1 MSARDAF
8 LVKSARL
15 WIVVALAVVLAAIA
29 FRFASRRPRVSG
41 PVSQKAVPEA
51 RKVDFKEG
59 IRHMEYKNGKAWADV
74 RADRFFLGEDGL
86 SHLEG
91 SVEIVDYGRTDG
103 RVMRMSADKV
113 AYDKDMVRFTI
124 SGRVKVGDGELSF
137 GSDFLDYDKNL
148 GEYRTNRGGTV
159 TSGHLAGSGRTF
171 VYLEASDEIRLSG
184 GFHLEVRKAGGTSR
198 SGDISGDSL
207 VYSRTGK
214 TGRVDGR
221 ARVISGEG
229 VGTSDLLTFELT
241 DDEGNFKRLTFEKG
255 AKCALVTSGDKPS
268 NLLIEAVMVRV
279 RSAGETSRVAGVE
292 AKGNCRLTLAV
303 PADPAGR
310 IEAGEVRLAFDK
322 DGRLDGWTA
331 AGDAAM
337 SLDQTDGGVNDFS
350 GETISFSRQT
360 GVLAILAK
368 EGETA
373 RQESAGYRVEAPSIS
388 LETGSKTAG
397 ASGGVRCLLKPRAES
412 GPAGFFSRAAS
423 LFITSR
429 SMTSFGAERR
439 YRFEGDVRAWQD
451 DGSVQAGELEVMEG
465 TGEVRGRRGVTVVL
479 AGADSGASGG
489 RRIEAGGAEM
499 TFSPSDRL
507 ISFAGGG
514 NVKVPGASLTAAT
527 VSVSLFEGKKVIRDL
542 RAGGG
547 VVVSQGR
554 YEGRGGEARYDPAAD
569 TLALTGSPV
578 LVEKGKNASRG
589 DKLTFRLGDGKIL
602 IENKGQGR
610 SITVINREQ

>member
-8 LVKSARL
+8 LVKSARP
-15 WIVVALAVVLAAIA
+15 WIAVAFTVVLAAIA
-29 FRFASRRPRVSG
+29 FRFAARRPQASG
-41 PVSQKAVPEA
+41 PVPGKAVPDA

-86 SHLEG
+86 NHLEG

-137 GSDFLDYDKNL
+137 TSDFLDYDKNL
-148 GEYRTNRGGTV
+148 GEYRTDRGGAV
-159 TSGHLAGSGRTF
+159 TSEHLAGSGRTF
-171 VYLEASDEIRLSG
+171 EYLEGRDEIQLLG
-184 GFHLEVRKAGGTSR
+184 GFHLEVRKAGGTST

-214 TGRVDGR
+214 KGRVEGR
-221 ARVISGEG
+221 ARVISAEGEG
-229 VGTSDLLTFELT
+229 ASDFLAFELT

-255 AKCALVTSGDKPS
+255 AKCSLITSGDKPS
-268 NLLIEAVMVRV
+268 NLSIEAAIVSV
-279 RSAGETSRVAGVE
+279 RSAEGNSRVAGVE
-292 AKGNCRLTLAV
+292 AQGNCRLTLAA

-310 IEAGEVRLAFDK
+310 IEGGEVRLAFDK

-331 AGDAAM
+331 AGSAAM
-337 SLDQTDGGVNDFS
+337 SLEQTEGGVNDFS
-350 GETISFSRQT
+350 GETISFTRQT
-360 GVLAILAK
+360 GILAIVAK

-373 RQESAGYRVEAPSIS
+373 RQESAEYRVEAPSIT
-388 LETGSKTAG
+388 LDTGSKTAG
-397 ASGGVRCLLKPRAES
+397 ASGGVRCLLKPRPES
-412 GPAGFFSRAAS
+412 DPAGFFSGAAS

-429 SMTSFGAERR
+429 SMTSFGGERR
-439 YRFEGDVRAWQD
+439 YRFEGGVKAWQD

-479 AGADSGASGG
+479 AGVDSGASGG
-489 RRIEAGGAEM
+489 RRVEAGGAEM
-499 TFSPSDRL
+499 AFSPSDRL

-514 NVKVPGASLTAAT
+514 NVKVPGARLTAAT
-527 VSVSLFEGKKVIRDL
+527 VIVSLLEGKNEIRDL
-542 RAGGG
+542 RAAGG
-547 VVVSQGR
+547 VVVFQGR
-554 YEGRGGEARYDPAAD
+554 YEGRGGAARYDPAAE
-569 TLALTGSPV
+569 TLVLTGAPV
-578 LVEKGKNASRG
+578 LVEKGKDASRG
-589 DKLTFRLGDGKIL
+589 DKLTFHLGDG
-602 IENKGQGR
+602 
-610 SITVINREQ
+610 

>member
-15 WIVVALAVVLAAIA
+15 WIVVALAVVLAAIV

-159 TSGHLAGSGRTF
+159 TSEHLAGSGRTF

-229 VGTSDLLTFELT
+229 DGTSDLLTFELT

-303 PADPAGR
+303 PADSAGR

-514 NVKVPGASLTAAT
+514 NVKVPGARLTAAT
-527 VSVSLFEGKKVIRDL
+527 VSVSLLEGKKVIRDL

-547 VVVSQGR
+547 VEVSQGR

>member
-8 LVKSARL
+8 PLKSARP
-15 WIVVALAVVLAAIA
+15 WIAVAFTVVLAAIA
-29 FRFASRRPRVSG
+29 FRFAARRPRVSG
-41 PVSQKAVPEA
+41 PVPEKAVPDA

-86 SHLEG
+86 NHLEG

-137 GSDFLDYDKNL
+137 TSDFLDYDKNL
-148 GEYRTNRGGTV
+148 GEYRTDRGGAV
-159 TSGHLAGSGRTF
+159 TSEHLAGSGRTF
-171 VYLEASDEIRLSG
+171 VYLEGRDEIQLSG
-184 GFHLEVRKAGGTSR
+184 GFHLEVRKTGGTST

-214 TGRVDGR
+214 TGSVDGR

-229 VGTSDLLTFELT
+229 EGASDFLTFELT

-255 AKCALVTSGDKPS
+255 AKCSLVTSGDKPS
-268 NLLIEAVMVRV
+268 NLLIEAATVSV
-279 RSAGETSRVAGVE
+279 RSGDGSSRVAGVE
-292 AKGNCRLTLAV
+292 AQGNCRLTLAA

-310 IEAGEVRLAFDK
+310 IEGGDVRLAFDK

-331 AGDAAM
+331 AGSATM
-337 SLDQTDGGVNDFS
+337 SLEQTDGGVNDFS
-350 GETISFSRQT
+350 GETISFSRQA
-360 GVLAILAK
+360 GVLVIQAR
-368 EGETA
+368 EGEAA
-373 RQESAGYRVEAPSIS
+373 RQESAEYRVEAPSIS

-429 SMTSFGAERR
+429 SMTTFGGEHR

-499 TFSPSDRL
+499 TFSPPDRL
-507 ISFAGGG
+507 ISIAGGG
-514 NVKVPGASLTAAT
+514 NVKVPGARLTAAT
-527 VSVSLFEGKKVIRDL
+527 VTISLLEGKKEIRDL
-542 RAGGG
+542 RAAGG
-547 VVVSQGR
+547 VVVFQGR

-569 TLALTGSPV
+569 TLVLTGSPV
-578 LVEKGKNASRG
+578 LAEKGKDASRG